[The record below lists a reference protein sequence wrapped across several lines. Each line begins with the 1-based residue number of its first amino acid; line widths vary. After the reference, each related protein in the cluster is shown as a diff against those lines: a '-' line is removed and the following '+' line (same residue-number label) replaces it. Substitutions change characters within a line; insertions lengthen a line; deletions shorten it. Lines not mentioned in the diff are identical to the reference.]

1 MKKIAVYPG
10 SFDPIT
16 NGHLDIIERV
26 SDHFDQVIILVTSSS
41 QKSSLFTIEERIRL
55 IEKSIKRNKKIKVD
69 QFDGLTVD
77 YMKKAK
83 AKVILR
89 GLRAVVD
96 FEYELT
102 LASMNK
108 RLSPKIE
115 TMLVFASPELYY
127 VSSRGVKEI
136 AMNRGKLTGLV
147 PSHVEKAL
155 KERLDYVV
163 KKSPKS

>member
-16 NGHLDIIERV
+16 NGHLDIIHRI
-26 SDHFDQVIILVTSSS
+26 SNHFDQIIILIASSS
-41 QKSSLFTIEERIRL
+41 QKNSLFTPEERKKLIQEAIR
-55 IEKSIKRNKKIKVD
+55 SSKIKVD
-69 QFDGLTVD
+69 LFDGLTVD

-83 AKVILR
+83 AQVIVR
-89 GLRAVVD
+89 GLRAVMD
-96 FEYELT
+96 FEYEMT

-108 RLSPKIE
+108 RLSPNIE

-136 AMNRGKLTGLV
+136 ATNKGSLEGLV
-147 PSHVEKAL
+147 PPHVEKAL
-155 KERLDYVV
+155 KERLKHVV
-163 KKSPKS
+163 KKSAKS

>member
-16 NGHLDIIERV
+16 NGHLDIIERI
-26 SDHFDQVIILVTSSS
+26 SEHFDQVIILVASSS
-41 QKSSLFTIEERIRL
+41 QKNSLFSAEERKKL
-55 IEKSIKRNKKIKVD
+55 IEKSLSRNKKIKVD
-69 QFDGLTVD
+69 IFDGLTVD
-77 YMKKAK
+77 YMKKVNSS
-83 AKVILR
+83 VIVR
-89 GLRAVVD
+89 GLRAVMD

-136 AMNRGKLTGLV
+136 ALNKGSLKGLV
-147 PSHVEKAL
+147 PLHVEKAL
-155 KERLDYVV
+155 KERL
-163 KKSPKS
+163 KNAL